1 MAEKTENI
9 KIRVTEQEKERITE
23 VCLNMNE
30 TISENILRSLELRN
44 ELIEYIEENDLNDE
58 NIDKYKDLILIIIK
72 NLKIID

>member
-58 NIDKYKDLILIIIK
+58 NIDQYKDLILIIIK

>member
-9 KIRVTEQEKERITE
+9 KIRVTEQEKEKITE
-23 VCLNMNE
+23 ICQNMNE

-44 ELIEYIEENDLNDE
+44 ELIEYIENNNLDDE
-58 NIDKYKDLILIIIK
+58 NIEQYKDLILIIIK